1 METLI
6 CQSCGFP
13 FNKKTSGINRDET
26 KNEDYCIN
34 CFDNGEFVDHSLTM
48 HKLEVKLLEMAEVH
62 EEITLEEAQAVIK
75 NLPYLKRWYMSI
87 M

>member
-6 CQSCGFP
+6 CQSCGLP
-13 FNKKTSGINRDET
+13 FTKELMGTNRDKTRSE
-26 KNEDYCIN
+26 EYCIS
-34 CFDNGEFVDHSLTM
+34 CFENGKFIDHSLSL
-48 HKLEVKLLEMAEVH
+48 HKLEMKLLEMAEVH

-75 NLPYLKRWYMSI
+75 KLPYLKRWHMSI